1 MNTWWN
7 WSAICELDTTRRTA
21 HNQKNFWSFLGIK
34 TDALESGSS
43 IFTSYIKRQTPT
55 YHLTKN
61 KRHGGITSKG
71 RPLNSH
77 KHMKYLCFTENLTA
91 LIPQFPPSSYQ
102 NKLHKRILELQKSGL
117 GYRKIAYWLNDNGYK
132 TPRGHSFKSGHVYS
146 ILKKR
151 RLRDEKYS
159 QAPEIEVRGVR
170 LKTKR

>member
-1 MNTWWN
+1 MK
-7 WSAICELDTTRRTA
+7 RRTIRVVNKGNNLNP
-21 HNQKNFWSFLGIK
+21 HSK
-34 TDALESGSS
+34 S
-43 IFTSYIKRQTPT
+43 ISYR
-55 YHLTKN
+55 
-61 KRHGGITSKG
+61 GITSKD
-71 RPLNSH
+71 RHQKSHNPL
-77 KHMKYLCFTENLTA
+77 KYLCFTAIVTT

-102 NKLHKRILELQKSGL
+102 NKLHKKILELQKSGL

-159 QAPEIEVRGVR
+159 KALEITIRDVR